1 MLNFQ
6 QPSAAFAGENAN
18 MCSGS
23 VYTNMGATAT
33 NYTQLNWTTS
43 GTGIFSN
50 PAVMYADYT
59 PSAEDIAAGSVT
71 LTLAASNQS
80 CTAAVSSKTLTINA
94 SPNTNVEGETVV
106 CAQTN
111 GVIYSTQP
119 NTGNTYEWTVAG
131 GTIETGAGTNQITV
145 NWNSDAS
152 GLVTVAENTQQ
163 NCMVTHT
170 RSVSINPIPA
180 TSVSGAIS
188 GCPGDMVT
196 YSTTANSG
204 NSYTWDITGGTIT
217 SGQGSNEVQV
227 TWNTTGTN
235 SISVI
240 ETVLATECTVTENVI
255 VTINGNAGVPSKPQ
269 GPAEVDLNATGNTD
283 YTVTP
288 AAFAQSYVWQLLP
301 AEAGIVSGNTE
312 SANVVWNSVYRGTA
326 TLTAKAVNSC
336 NESTLSEAI
345 TVNVFSSLGIG
356 DNTSNIG
363 VSVTPNPNNGNFKLS
378 VSTPGNE
385 TLQLRI
391 AAANGKVV
399 YEQTGIESN
408 GNYSDALN
416 LNLSTGTY
424 TITISTS
431 NGYAVKKFVVTK

>member
-1 MLNFQ
+1 
-6 QPSAAFAGENAN
+6 
-18 MCSGS
+18 
-23 VYTNMGATAT
+23 
-33 NYTQLNWTTS
+33 
-43 GTGIFSN
+43 
-50 PAVMYADYT
+50 MYAEYI

-71 LTLAASNQS
+71 LTMAASNQS
-80 CTAAVSSKTLTINA
+80 CQAAVSSKTLTINA

-106 CAQTN
+106 CAMTN
-111 GVIYSTQP
+111 GVLYSTEL

-131 GTIETGAGTNQITV
+131 GTIESGAGTNQITV

-152 GLVTVAENTQQ
+152 GVVTVSENTQQ

-180 TSVSGAIS
+180 TSVIGAIS

-204 NSYTWDITGGTIT
+204 NSYNWDITGGTIT

-227 TWNTTGTN
+227 TWNTAGAN
-235 SISVI
+235 SISVT
-240 ETVLATECTVTENVI
+240 ETILASLCEVSKNMN

-288 AAFAQSYVWQLLP
+288 ATYAQSYVWQLLP
-301 AEAGIVSGNTE
+301 AEAGIVSGNTS
-312 SANVVWNSVYRGTA
+312 SANVVWNSIYRGTA

-363 VSVTPNPNNGNFKLS
+363 VGVTPNPNNGNFKLS

-391 AAANGKVV
+391 TSANGKVV

-416 LNLSTGTY
+416 LNLSAGTY
-424 TITISTS
+424 TITISTA